1 MVLLKPVK
9 QSSHSPQ
16 EHLSHGSW
24 KAQELV
30 PISFVQQGSSTERE
44 RMSDVTISLAL
55 SKPAIP
61 PADQSEGW
69 G

>member
-1 MVLLKPVK
+1 MWSAWWDEDLNMVLLKPVK

-44 RMSDVTISLAL
+44 RGCQT
-55 SKPAIP
+55 
-61 PADQSEGW
+61 
-69 G
+69 